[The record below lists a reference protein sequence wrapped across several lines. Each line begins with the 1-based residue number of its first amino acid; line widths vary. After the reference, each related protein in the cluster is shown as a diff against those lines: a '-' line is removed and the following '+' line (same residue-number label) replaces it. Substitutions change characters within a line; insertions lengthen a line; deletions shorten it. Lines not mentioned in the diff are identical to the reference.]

1 MPHRLARGFRSGFV
15 ALVLASGALLLFFLH
30 YDYQRT
36 MREGEVHLTHV
47 AELFNEHF
55 LGSLELATLRAETMT
70 NRLAGF
76 NLYRVPALEAEHGE
90 GLRSFVENVEQIAAM
105 VVIDHEGAVRWSS
118 IDGVLGLYLNDRDYF
133 QGTLE
138 GGGNGYI
145 VGAPLDSPITGM
157 RVTPIAW
164 PIRAEDGS
172 VLGVMASSLEASY
185 FRRLLEETRFD
196 PAMSLDIRAED
207 GTAAFISEGAE
218 VSQEGRLISVSAPIP
233 GTGLKT
239 VLALPRP
246 VVIRSFVLRAVAFTA
261 VFALI
266 SGLALYAALLAHR
279 RMLALRSS
287 LAQIERE
294 AWKSKRAAKQ
304 FQAIFQNVDDGIIV
318 FDALGEFRTSNRR
331 AQELFGVDSAGAAV
345 ERFRASAPM
354 ELDKLVDST
363 SFIFV
368 PDAGGRAGVIGRE
381 IRCRVSFVEEVE
393 GHTLYC
399 VLTDVSA
406 EERLIRARTAFVETV
421 NHELRTPLTS
431 LNGAMRL
438 LTSRFGADLPPKAR
452 QLLDLAERNAS
463 RLLMLVNDILT
474 LQAMDQGRLDVTLE
488 TIRAN
493 DIAREAV
500 TNMQGYADGFGVGLM
515 LELQNTGASVQVDP
529 IRMQQVMDNLISNA
543 VKYSPK
549 GESVEVSSV
558 LDEGEVVIRVR
569 DHGPGIPAAAQSA
582 IFERFAKPVHG
593 PDTQASGTGLG
604 LAISRELVERMGGT
618 LSLES
623 IHQDE
628 AGGDRAHGSTFIVR
642 LPLAQ
647 MDQRS
652 AAE

>member
-1 MPHRLARGFRSGFV
+1 MPNRLARGFRSSFV
-15 ALVLASGALLLFFLH
+15 ALVLTSGAMLLFFLH

-36 MREGEVHLTHV
+36 MREGEVRLTHV
-47 AELFNEHF
+47 ADLFNQHF
-55 LGSLELATLRAETMT
+55 LSALELATVRAEAMT
-70 NRLAGF
+70 ERLGAF
-76 NLYRVPALEAEHGE
+76 NLYRVPALEAELGG
-90 GLRSFVENVEQIAAM
+90 GLREFVENVDQIAAM

-118 IDGVLGLYLNDRDYF
+118 IEGVLGLYLNERDYF
-133 QGTLE
+133 QGTLD
-138 GGGNGYI
+138 GAGKGYVI
-145 VGAPLDSPITGM
+145 GAPLDSTITGM

-164 PIRAEDGS
+164 PIISETGEVS
-172 VLGVMASSLEASY
+172 GVMASSLEASY

-196 PAMSLDIRAED
+196 PEMLVDIRSVE
-207 GTAAFISEGAE
+207 GTAAFSSEGFSK
-218 VSQEGRLISVSAPIP
+218 VSENRLVTVSSPIE

-239 VLALPRP
+239 VMALPRS
-246 VVIRSFVLRAVAFTA
+246 VVIRSFLLRAVGFTA
-261 VFALI
+261 VYALL
-266 SGLALYAALLAHR
+266 SGLALYAAIRAPR
-279 RMLALRSS
+279 RMLALRAS
-287 LAQIERE
+287 LAQTERE
-294 AWKSKRAAKQ
+294 AWNAKQAANQ
-304 FQAIFQNVDDGIIV
+304 FQAIFQNVEDGIIV
-318 FDALGEFRTSNRR
+318 FDALGEFRTTNLR
-331 AQELFGVDSAGAAV
+331 AQELFGVDNAGAAV
-345 ERFRASAPM
+345 ERFRASAPV
-354 ELDKLVDST
+354 ELEHLVDST

-368 PDAGGRAGVIGRE
+368 PDAGSHHGVIGRE
-381 IRCRVSFVEEVE
+381 IRCKVSRVEAVE

-438 LTSRFGADLPPKAR
+438 LSSRFGNDLPPKAR

-463 RLLMLVNDILT
+463 RLMMLVNDILT

-488 TIRAN
+488 TVRAN
-493 DIAREAV
+493 DIPREAV

-529 IRMQQVMDNLISNA
+529 QRMQQVMDNLISNA
-543 VKYSPK
+543 VKYSPQ
-549 GESVEVSSV
+549 GESVEISSA
-558 LDEGEVVIRVR
+558 LTETEVAIRVR
-569 DHGPGIPAAAQSA
+569 DHGPGIPAAAQGA
-582 IFERFAKPVHG
+582 IFERFAKPAHG

-623 IHQDE
+623 IHLTE
-628 AGGDRAHGSTFIVR
+628 TGGDRAHGSTFIVR